1 MHFRWEFLLVVAL
14 CILLAWLSLRERL
27 PAWLGGES
35 EITVSV
41 TAVRKRALP
50 LTVPVSGTLA
60 PAPAVTVVSRLAGR
74 VTEMR
79 FKIGDAVP
87 AGAVVATVFPGD
99 IAIREHEIETG
110 LGAARKELHD
120 TEDQLLA
127 AEKLIAQRR
136 ELFQR
141 DLIAR
146 RDLEQA
152 EVAAQTAQAQV
163 ELSRARL
170 AQREA
175 MLRQAHKIQA
185 LAQIV
190 APVAGIISRRWVEPG
205 AAIGESSPLV
215 DITNESASQFT
226 GRIIGDPSN
235 SIHEGLSALVWSAA
249 LGETKFAGTLMR
261 LEAGRGNGA
270 AAAAVEIQ
278 IKNEAAAVSTAV
290 AAQGLIVLD
299 QTTEALLVP
308 RSAVI
313 DSGGKKFL
321 FKLSAGR
328 ALRRSVTLGAIEGD
342 FVIVQQGVGETDV
355 VIVDNLRSIKP
366 GSRVRAPAANS
377 SRVN

>member
-1 MHFRWEFLLVVAL
+1 MHFRWEFLLVLVL

-35 EITVSV
+35 RIAVSV
-41 TAVRKRALP
+41 TVVRKRAVP
-50 LTVPVSGTLA
+50 LTVPVSGILA
-60 PAPAVTVVSRLAGR
+60 PAKAVTVVSRLAGR

-79 FKIGDAVP
+79 FKLGDAVP
-87 AGAVVATVFPGD
+87 AGAVVATVFPRD
-99 IAIREHEIETG
+99 IANRENDIETG

-120 TEDQLLA
+120 KEDQILA

-175 MLRQAHKIQA
+175 MLSQARKIQT

-190 APVAGIISRRWVEPG
+190 APVAGTISRRWVEPG
-205 AAIGESSPLV
+205 ATIGELSPLV
-215 DITNESASQFT
+215 DIANESASQFT
-226 GRIIGDPSN
+226 GHVVGDLSN
-235 SIHEGLSALVWSAA
+235 GIREGLSALVWSAA
-249 LGETKFAGTLMR
+249 FAEKKFAGTLMR
-261 LEAGRGNGA
+261 LEPGRANGA
-270 AAAAVEIQ
+270 VGAVVEIQ
-278 IKNEAAAVSTAV
+278 ININKEAAAVSAAV

-313 DSGGKKFL
+313 DRGGKQFL

-328 ALRRSVTLGAIEGD
+328 ALRQPVTLGATEGD
-342 FVIVQQGVGETDV
+342 FVIVQQGVSETDM

-366 GSRVRAPAANS
+366 GSRVRAPATN
-377 SRVN
+377 